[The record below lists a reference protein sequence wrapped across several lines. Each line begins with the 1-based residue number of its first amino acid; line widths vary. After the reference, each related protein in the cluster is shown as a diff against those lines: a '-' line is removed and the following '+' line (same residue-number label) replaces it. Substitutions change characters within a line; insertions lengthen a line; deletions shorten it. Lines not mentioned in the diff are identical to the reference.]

1 MKPRTATSHKAKRP
15 LAAKL
20 QRNAPPACPA
30 HVAPIIVVTPT
41 VVPDASEL
49 DAIFKAAMAAMPPTI
64 GAATVEPVGGPTHQP
79 ANPSRPAAAAKKKKS
94 GRLEDNVEF
103 KDIEPYLQMP
113 QVEAADKLG
122 FW

>member
-1 MKPRTATSHKAKRP
+1 MEP

-64 GAATVEPVGGPTHQP
+64 GAASVEPLGGPTLQP
-79 ANPSRPAAAAKKKKS
+79 AKPRRPAAAAKKKR

-103 KDIEPYLQMP
+103 KDIEPYLHLP

>member
-1 MKPRTATSHKAKRP
+1 VEP

-30 HVAPIIVVTPT
+30 HVAPIVVVAPT
-41 VVPDASEL
+41 AVPDASEL
-49 DAIFKAAMAAMPPTI
+49 DVIFKAAMDAMPPTI
-64 GAATVEPVGGPTHQP
+64 GAATVEPVGGPTLQP
-79 ANPSRPAAAAKKKKS
+79 AKPRRPAVAAKNKR
-94 GRLEDNVEF
+94 GRLEDIVEF
-103 KDIEPYLQMP
+103 KDIEPYLHLP

>member
-1 MKPRTATSHKAKRP
+1 MEP

-20 QRNAPPACPA
+20 QRNAPPAYPA
-30 HVAPIIVVTPT
+30 HVAPIIVVAPAA
-41 VVPDASEL
+41 VSDASEL
-49 DAIFKAAMAAMPPTI
+49 DVIFKAAMAAMPPTI
-64 GAATVEPVGGPTHQP
+64 GAASVEPLGGPTLQP
-79 ANPSRPAAAAKKKKS
+79 AKPRRPAAAAKKKR

-103 KDIEPYLQMP
+103 KDIEPYLHLP

>member
-30 HVAPIIVVTPT
+30 HVAP
-41 VVPDASEL
+41 
-49 DAIFKAAMAAMPPTI
+49 
-64 GAATVEPVGGPTHQP
+64 EPVGGPTLQP
-79 ANPSRPAAAAKKKKS
+79 ALPSRPAAAAKKKKR
-94 GRLEDNVEF
+94 GRLEDNIEF
-103 KDIEPYLQMP
+103 KDIEPYLHLP